1 MRNALITLAVCAV
14 AAPVG
19 AQFTT
24 TYTGVQRVNDK
35 EYPATAVF
43 AVENGRIAMLL
54 TGVKHVRM
62 LFDDKAQVLRLVDED
77 TKQYVDLTKDW
88 QANMD
93 PSGQLAQMQKQLDAM
108 PKEQRAM
115 AESMM
120 KQAMAGMAQSQEQLV
135 YNWTTDKLKISGYD
149 CTRVEGMRG
158 NRKVTEY
165 CGSTSDDFKLK
176 DSERQTV
183 IDMQGYLRNFLI
195 TVKSD
200 DQSARAFAWD
210 TKTDGYPV
218 LTRCFDNGKITLD
231 LTLATVT
238 RKGPTDDQFRIDGFK
253 KMEMPKGPGGR

>member
-1 MRNALITLAVCAV
+1 MRNALITFALCAA
-14 AAPVG
+14 AAPAG

-24 TYTGVQRVNDK
+24 TYTGRQWVNDK

-43 AVENGRIAMLL
+43 AIENGRIAMIL
-54 TGVKHVRM
+54 TGAKHVRM

-77 TKQYVDLTKDW
+77 GKQYVDLTKD
-88 QANMD
+88 ARAGMD
-93 PSGQLAQMQKQLDAM
+93 PSGQLAQMQKQIEAL

-120 KQAMAGMAQSQEQLV
+120 KQATAGMGQGQEQLV

-149 CTRVEGMRG
+149 CTRVEGIRG
-158 NRKVTEY
+158 DQKVTEY

-183 IDMQGYLRNFLI
+183 LDMQGYLRNFLI
-195 TVKSD
+195 MVKSD
-200 DQSARAFAWD
+200 DQSVRAFAWD

-218 LTRCFDNGKITLD
+218 LSRCFANGKMTLE
-231 LTLATVT
+231 LNLATVS
-238 RKGPTDDQFRIDGFK
+238 RKGPTDDQFKVDGFK
-253 KMEMPKGPGGR
+253 KMEMPKMGGR